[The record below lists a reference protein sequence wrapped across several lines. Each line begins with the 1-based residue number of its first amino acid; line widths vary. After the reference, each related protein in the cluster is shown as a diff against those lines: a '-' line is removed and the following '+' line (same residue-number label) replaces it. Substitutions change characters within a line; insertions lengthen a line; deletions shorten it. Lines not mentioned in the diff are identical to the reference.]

1 MIKGFNRPFK
11 WYFLPR
17 KRPKSTIAISLDL
30 TFLSSELDFPP
41 NFLFLHV
48 ADLKDN
54 YSDGYGSG
62 SNHSTSEAAKI
73 LLTTDFLPKI
83 RLRSHHIQLGIAQNL
98 NESENAQNKVQLI
111 FFKRFYKYIG
121 STMY

>member
-54 YSDGYGSG
+54 YSDGNGSG
-62 SNHSTSEAAKI
+62 SNHLGGREDSI
-73 LLTTDFLPKI
+73 DDRLP
-83 RLRSHHIQLGIAQNL
+83 AQNSI
-98 NESENAQNKVQLI
+98 EVTSHSTRYCPKP
-111 FFKRFYKYIG
+111 KRIRKC
-121 STMY
+121 TK